1 MKNNFSKTWEL
12 LPQSLRKTIVFLVGS
27 TLIVT
32 GLLLIILPG
41 PFTLPLVVL
50 GLVVLALEFA
60 WAESLLIRVRQQG
73 AKINLKKL
81 LRKKSEE
88 AGISTHLSGEVPIG
102 MKSLWNEAPI
112 HLYFICSAL
121 CLWV

>member
-1 MKNNFSKTWEL
+1 MKNNFSKTWKL

-60 WAESLLIRVRQQG
+60 WAESLLIRVRKQG

-81 LRKKSEE
+81 LRKKSE
-88 AGISTHLSGEVPIG
+88 
-102 MKSLWNEAPI
+102 
-112 HLYFICSAL
+112 
-121 CLWV
+121 